1 MDSRYGKDVWL
12 VAKVATQTGET
23 VYMDP
28 NLQTF
33 FWKLSW
39 WHIGYFKHVQSYV
52 I

>member
-1 MDSRYGKDVWL
+1 MDSRYGKDVRL

-33 FWKLSW
+33 FGNCVGGTLAISSMYK
-39 WHIGYFKHVQSYV
+39 VT
-52 I
+52 